1 MSGNTITVS
10 LMDVRKEVAKR
21 GVFLVELPLDAIN
34 DDVGGALILLQ
45 REGLTLSQAILAI
58 LNDAG
63 INAMRLKLL
72 GELKM
77 AGAGEVGS

>member
-10 LMDVRKEVAKR
+10 LMDVRKEVAKL
-21 GVFLVELPLDAIN
+21 GVFLVALPLDAIN